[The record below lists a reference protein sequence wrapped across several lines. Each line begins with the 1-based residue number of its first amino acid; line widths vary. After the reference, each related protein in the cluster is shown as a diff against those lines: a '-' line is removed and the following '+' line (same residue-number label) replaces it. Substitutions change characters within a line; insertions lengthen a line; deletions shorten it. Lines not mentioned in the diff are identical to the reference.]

1 MRGAGGAGG
10 AHAWRPIKAPA
21 AHRVLLQARGRRA
34 GLVMEA
40 RLHGGELSGELRLG
54 ILFDLCES
62 RNYGLKALI
71 L

>member
-1 MRGAGGAGG
+1 MRGAGRAGG
-10 AHAWRPIKAPA
+10 AHAWRPIKAAA

-62 RNYGLKALI
+62 RNYSLKALI